1 MPTTTTNPQEG
12 PTEVYKTQ
20 QEPSQT
26 PQSSS
31 WHPLE
36 LTGPPQDLIGSPNTW
51 EMLILEPLAPDT
63 TMDLKLLYSERDFWA
78 EEPVLSR
85 ASLRMRFT
93 WFSKVCRSVLPG
105 VGSSSLLWAFSMT
118 CHPTRV
124 SLGHPKTLRTPQH
137 VSRGARSDEN
147 HLWRVPK
154 FPRGTGV
161 C

>member
-1 MPTTTTNPQEG
+1 MFFLELKVPTTTTNPQED

-20 QEPSQT
+20 QERSQT

-36 LTGPPQDLIGSPNTW
+36 HIGPPQDLIGSPNTW

-93 WFSKVCRSVLPG
+93 WFSNVCRSVLPG
-105 VGSSSLLWAFSMT
+105 VGSNSLLWAFSMT
-118 CHPTRV
+118 CHPTKDPRQSV
-124 SLGHPKTLRTPQH
+124 TGAPQNPENTP
-137 VSRGARSDEN
+137 GC
-147 HLWRVPK
+147 LKGGWK
-154 FPRGTGV
+154 
-161 C
+161 